1 MQPLV
6 SQRKSLRSG
15 STNSP
20 LPPLLSGTTWGLSDS
35 TWRSGGWEAGPWTPG
50 QPPSSGIP
58 GCSCRRPRETWKGLP
73 ARPVQTG
80 LEFHVLLDC
89 ALCLPGPQG
98 SFQTCQEGPSL
109 SGLWVDRESSC
120 SQRPLRPGP
129 APGNRSSFT
138 DREDSQEQQWVSEAA
153 FVMLENKA
161 CFPHKSV

>member
-98 SFQTCQEGPSL
+98 SFRHVRRGHPSRGSGWTERAAAASAPSSPALPRGTGAPSQTERIPKSN
-109 SGLWVDRESSC
+109 SGSVK
-120 SQRPLRPGP
+120 QRL
-129 APGNRSSFT
+129 
-138 DREDSQEQQWVSEAA
+138 
-153 FVMLENKA
+153 
-161 CFPHKSV
+161 